1 MITRIKTRFIK
12 SGSRVRTPT
21 VLQMEAVECGAAS
34 LAIILAYFGRFVPLE
49 ELRIACG
56 ISRDGSKASNVVK
69 AARGYGLIA
78 QGKRLDIPELPR
90 QKLPFI
96 VFWNFNHFLVVEGF
110 GPGIV
115 YLNDPGCGPRKVT
128 DEEFGKAYTGVTL
141 LFEPGPEFKKGGEQ
155 RSLLKAL
162 LPRLKGSKSAFSFV
176 VLASLALVIPGLVVP
191 VFTQVFVDNY
201 LIGRMDDWVKPLLLG
216 MALTALLRAGLT
228 WLQQTQ
234 LLRMEMRL
242 ALTASGAFFWHV
254 LRLPVEFFSQRYAGD
269 ISQRVA
275 SNDRIAQI
283 LSGDLATNAVNIVSL
298 IFYVAIMLQYDWV
311 LTLIGILITGI
322 NLVTLKYISRL
333 RKDGNMKLQQDN
345 GKLMATTMGGI
356 QTIETIK
363 ATGGEGDFFMRWSGY
378 KAKVNNGEQQLGLY
392 TCLLSVLPS
401 LLNALVTVAILGLG
415 GMRVIEGDLTVG
427 MLVAFQSLMASFTGP
442 VTNLMGL
449 AGKLQEAEADLTR
462 LDDVLHYPME
472 ERFTSPPPTTDT
484 PTTDTP
490 TTDTPTS
497 GTPTSGIP
505 ASDGASPRQLQG
517 YLELRDLTFGYSR
530 LEPPLI
536 ENFNLQLAP
545 GQRVALV
552 GGSGSGKS
560 TVSKLVMGIY
570 KPWTGQVLL
579 DGIPKEQIPSAVLN
593 ATLGGIDQDVYLFEG
608 TIRDNLTLWDGTLPE
623 PDMVQAARDACIHDM
638 IASRVGGYD
647 GEVGEGGANFSG
659 GQGQRLE
666 IARALA
672 INPRVLVMDEATAA
686 LDPVTEK
693 IIDDHVRRRGCACL
707 IVAHRLS
714 TIRDCDE
721 IIVMERGKVVER
733 GNHDTLM
740 SIGGYYHKLV
750 NT

>member
-1 MITRIKTRFIK
+1 MLNNVITRLKASFANPN
-12 SGSRVRTPT
+12 SRVRTPT
-21 VLQMEAVECGAAS
+21 VLQMEAVECGAAA

-49 ELRIACG
+49 ELRISCG
-56 ISRDGSKASNVVK
+56 ISRDGSKASNIVK
-69 AARGYGLIA
+69 AARGYGLA
-78 QGKRLDIPELPR
+78 SKGMRLEIEELR
-90 QKLPFI
+90 KQKLPFI

-110 GPGIV
+110 GSGIV

-128 DEEFGKAYTGVTL
+128 DEEFDKSYTGVTL
-141 LFEPGPEFKKGGEQ
+141 LFEPGPDFKKGGEQ
-155 RSLLKAL
+155 RNLLKSL
-162 LPRLKGSKSAFSFV
+162 LPRLQGSKSAFSFI
-176 VLASLALVIPGLVVP
+176 VLASLALVTPGLVTP

-201 LIGRMDDWVKPLLLG
+201 LISRMDDWVKPLLLG
-216 MALTALLRAGLT
+216 MAFTALLRAGLT

-242 ALTASGAFFWHV
+242 ALTASGTFFWHV

-311 LTLIGILITGI
+311 LTLVGILITGI

-363 ATGGEGDFFMRWSGY
+363 ATGGEADFFMRWSGY
-378 KAKVNNGEQQLGLY
+378 KAKVNNSTQQLGFY
-392 TCLLSVLPS
+392 TILLSALPT
-401 LLNALVTVAILGLG
+401 LLNALVTVIILGLG
-415 GMRVIEGDLTVG
+415 GMRVMEGDITVG
-427 MLVAFQSLMASFTGP
+427 MLVAFQSLMVSFTGP
-442 VTNLMGL
+442 VSNVMGL
-449 AGKLQEAEADLTR
+449 AVMLHYGYADLTR
-462 LDDVLHYPME
+462 LDDVLHYPIE
-472 ERFTSPPPTTDT
+472 ERFSAPP
-484 PTTDTP
+484 
-490 TTDTPTS
+490 S
-497 GTPTSGIP
+497 
-505 ASDGASPRQLQG
+505 ASKDVPRQLQG
-517 YLELRDLTFGYSR
+517 YLELCDLTFGYSR

-560 TVSKLVMGIY
+560 TVSKLVMGIN
-570 KPWTGQVLL
+570 KPWSGQILL
-579 DGIPKEQIPSAVLN
+579 DGTPREQIPAAVLN
-593 ATLGGIDQDVYLFEG
+593 ASLGGVDQDVYLFAG
-608 TIRDNLTLWDGTLPE
+608 TVRDNLTLWDETLPE
-623 PDMVQAARDACIHDM
+623 SDMIQAAKNACIHDL
-638 IASRVGGYD
+638 ITSRAGGYD
-647 GEVGEGGANFSG
+647 AEVGEGGANFSG
-659 GQGQRLE
+659 GQAQRLE
-666 IARALA
+666 IARSLA
-672 INPRVLVMDEATAA
+672 TNPRILVMDEATAA
-686 LDPVTEK
+686 LDSITEK
-693 IIDDHVRRRGCACL
+693 IIDDHIRRRGCSCL

-721 IIVMERGKVVER
+721 IIVMDRGKVVER
-733 GNHDTLM
+733 GSHDLLM
-740 SIGGYYHKLV
+740 SIGGHYHQLV

>member
-1 MITRIKTRFIK
+1 MLNNMITQLKARLIK

-34 LAIILAYFGRFVPLE
+34 LAIILAHFGRFVPLE

-69 AARGYGLIA
+69 AARGYGLTA
-78 QGKRLDIPELPR
+78 NGKRLEIQELHQ
-90 QKLPFI
+90 QKLPFV

-110 GPGIV
+110 GSGIV

-128 DEEFGKAYTGVTL
+128 DEEFNKAYTGVTL
-141 LFEPGPEFKKGGEQ
+141 VFEPGAEFKKGGEQ

-176 VLASLALVIPGLVVP
+176 VLASLALVIPGLVMP
-191 VFTQVFVDNY
+191 VFTQVFVDSY
-201 LIGRMDDWVKPLLLG
+201 LVGRMDDWVKPLLLG
-216 MALTALLRAGLT
+216 MALTALLRASLT
-228 WLQQTQ
+228 WLQQSQ

-242 ALTASGAFFWHV
+242 ALTASGIFFWHV

-275 SNDRIAQI
+275 SNDRIARI
-283 LSGDLATNAVNIVSL
+283 LSGDLATNAVNVIAL
-298 IFYVAIMLQYDWV
+298 IFYAAIMLQYDWI
-311 LTLIGILITGI
+311 LTMVGILITGI

-333 RKDGNMKLQQDN
+333 RKDGNMKLLQDR

-378 KAKVNNGEQQLGLY
+378 KAKVNNTEQQLELY
-392 TCLLSVLPS
+392 TRLLSVLPN

-415 GMRVIEGDLTVG
+415 GARVIAGDLTVG
-427 MLVAFQSLMASFTGP
+427 MLVAFQSLMSSFTQP

-449 AGKLQEAEADLTR
+449 AGKLQEAEGDLTR

-472 ERFTSPPPTTDT
+472 DRFRTPP
-484 PTTDTP
+484 
-490 TTDTPTS
+490 S
-497 GTPTSGIP
+497 GSND
-505 ASDGASPRQLQG
+505 APRQLQG
-517 YLELRDLTFGYSR
+517 YLELRELTFGYSH

-560 TVSKLVMGIY
+560 TVSKLVMGIHQ
-570 KPWTGQVLL
+570 PWSGQVLL
-579 DGIPKEQIPSAVLN
+579 DGIPREQIPAAALN
-593 ATLGGIDQDVYLFEG
+593 ATLAGVDQEVYLFEG
-608 TIRDNLTLWDGTLPE
+608 TIRDNLTLWDQTVSEL
-623 PDMVQAARDACIHDM
+623 DMVQAAKDACIHDM

-647 GEVGEGGANFSG
+647 AKVGEGGANFSG

-672 INPRVLVMDEATAA
+672 ISPRILVMDEATAA

-721 IIVMERGKVVER
+721 IIVMDRGKVVER
-733 GNHDTLM
+733 GNHDQLIA
-740 SIGGYYHKLV
+740 IGGVYHHLI

>member
-1 MITRIKTRFIK
+1 MLNNMITQLKARLIK

-34 LAIILAYFGRFVPLE
+34 LAIILAHFGRFVPLE

-69 AARGYGLIA
+69 AARGYGLTA
-78 QGKRLDIPELPR
+78 NGKRLEIQELHQ
-90 QKLPFI
+90 QKLPFV

-110 GPGIV
+110 GSGIV

-128 DEEFGKAYTGVTL
+128 DEEFNKAYTGVTL
-141 LFEPGPEFKKGGEQ
+141 VFEPGAEFKKGGEQ

-176 VLASLALVIPGLVVP
+176 VLASLALVIPGLVMP
-191 VFTQVFVDNY
+191 VFTQVFVDSY
-201 LIGRMDDWVKPLLLG
+201 LVGRMDDWVKPLLLG
-216 MALTALLRAGLT
+216 MALTALLRASLT
-228 WLQQTQ
+228 WLQQSQ

-242 ALTASGAFFWHV
+242 ALTASGIFFWHV

-275 SNDRIAQI
+275 SNDRIARI
-283 LSGDLATNAVNIVSL
+283 LSGDLATNAVNVIAL
-298 IFYVAIMLQYDWV
+298 IFYAAIMLQYDWI
-311 LTLIGILITGI
+311 LTLVGILITGI

-333 RKDGNMKLQQDN
+333 RKDGNMKLLQDR

-378 KAKVNNGEQQLGLY
+378 KAKVNNTEQQLELY
-392 TCLLSVLPS
+392 TRLLSVLPN

-415 GMRVIEGDLTVG
+415 GARVIAGDLTVG
-427 MLVAFQSLMASFTGP
+427 MLVAFQSLMSSFTQP

-449 AGKLQEAEADLTR
+449 AGKLQEAEGDLTR

-472 ERFTSPPPTTDT
+472 DRFRTPP
-484 PTTDTP
+484 
-490 TTDTPTS
+490 S
-497 GTPTSGIP
+497 GSND
-505 ASDGASPRQLQG
+505 APRQLQG
-517 YLELRDLTFGYSR
+517 YLELRELTFGYSH

-560 TVSKLVMGIY
+560 TVSKLVMGIHQ
-570 KPWTGQVLL
+570 PWSGQVLL
-579 DGIPKEQIPSAVLN
+579 DGIPREQIPAAALN
-593 ATLGGIDQDVYLFEG
+593 ATLAGVDQEVYLFEG
-608 TIRDNLTLWDGTLPE
+608 TIRDNLTLWDQTLSE
-623 PDMVQAARDACIHDM
+623 LDMVQAAKDACIHDM

-647 GEVGEGGANFSG
+647 AKVGEGGANFSG

-672 INPRVLVMDEATAA
+672 ISPRILVMDEATAA

-721 IIVMERGKVVER
+721 IIVMDRGKVVER
-733 GNHDTLM
+733 GNHDQLIA
-740 SIGGYYHKLV
+740 IGGVYHHLI

>member
-1 MITRIKTRFIK
+1 MITRLKVRLIK
-12 SGSRVRTPT
+12 SGNRVRTPT

-49 ELRIACG
+49 ELRITCG
-56 ISRDGSKASNVVK
+56 VSRDGSKASNVVK
-69 AARGYGLIA
+69 AARGYGLTA
-78 QGKRLDIPELPR
+78 QGKRLGIQELHQ
-90 QKLPFI
+90 QKLPFV

-128 DEEFGKAYTGVTL
+128 DEEFNKAYTGVTL
-141 LFEPGPEFKKGGEQ
+141 VFEPGAEFKKGGEQ

-162 LPRLKGSKSAFSFV
+162 LPRMQGSKTAFSFV
-176 VLASLALVIPGLVVP
+176 VFASLALVLPGLVVP
-191 VFTQVFVDNY
+191 IFTQVFVDSY
-201 LIGRMDDWVKPLLLG
+201 LIGRMDNWVKPLLLG

-242 ALTASGAFFWHV
+242 ALTASGTFFWHV

-275 SNDRIAQI
+275 SNDRIAQL
-283 LSGDLATNAVNIVSL
+283 LSGDLATNAVNVVSL
-298 IFYVAIMLQYDWV
+298 IFYVTIMLQYDWM
-311 LTLIGILITGI
+311 LTLVGVLITGI

-333 RKDGNMKLQQDN
+333 RKDGNMKLLQDR

-378 KAKVNNGEQQLGLY
+378 KAKVNNTEQQLELY
-392 TCLLSVLPS
+392 SRLLSVLPS

-415 GMRVIEGDLTVG
+415 GARVIEGDLTVG
-427 MLVAFQSLMASFTGP
+427 MLVAFQGLMASFTGP
-442 VTNLMGL
+442 VSNLMGL
-449 AGKLQEAEADLTR
+449 AGKLQEAEGDLTR

-472 ERFTSPPPTTDT
+472 ERFSAPPAAHEP
-484 PTTDTP
+484 
-490 TTDTPTS
+490 
-497 GTPTSGIP
+497 
-505 ASDGASPRQLQG
+505 PRQLQG

-545 GQRVALV
+545 GQRVAMV

-560 TVSKLVMGIY
+560 TVSKLVMGIHQ
-570 KPWTGQVLL
+570 PWSGQVLL
-579 DGIPKEQIPSAVLN
+579 DSIAREQIPAAALN
-593 ATLGGIDQDVYLFEG
+593 ATLAGVDQEVYLFEG
-608 TIRDNLTLWDGTLPE
+608 TIRDNLTLWDETLPE
-623 PDMVQAARDACIHDM
+623 PDMVQAAKDACIHDM
-638 IASRVGGYD
+638 IASRTGGYD
-647 GEVGEGGANFSG
+647 GKVGEGGTNFSG

-672 INPRVLVMDEATAA
+672 INPRILVLDEATAA

-693 IIDDHVRRRGCACL
+693 IIDDHVRRRGCTCL

-721 IIVMERGKVVER
+721 IIVMDRGKVVER
-733 GNHDTLM
+733 GNHEQL
-740 SIGGYYHKLV
+740 IELGGVYHQLV

>member
-1 MITRIKTRFIK
+1 MLNGMITRLKARLIRP
-12 SGSRVRTPT
+12 GRRVRTPT

-69 AARGYGLIA
+69 AARGYGLTA
-78 QGKRLDIPELPR
+78 QGKRLGIQELHQ
-90 QKLPFI
+90 QKLPFV

-110 GPGIV
+110 GSGIV

-128 DEEFGKAYTGVTL
+128 DEEFGKAFTGVTL
-141 LFEPGPEFKKGGEQ
+141 VFEPGPEFKRGGEQ
-155 RSLLKAL
+155 RGLLKAL

-191 VFTQVFVDNY
+191 IFTQVFVDSY
-201 LIGRMDDWVKPLLLG
+201 LIGRMDDWIKPLLLG
-216 MALTALLRAGLT
+216 MAITAVLRACLT
-228 WLQQTQ
+228 WLQQSQ
-234 LLRMEMRL
+234 WLRMEMRL
-242 ALTASGAFFWHV
+242 ALTASGTFFWHV

-269 ISQRVA
+269 ISQRVT

-283 LSGDLATNAVNIVSL
+283 LSGDLATNAVNVVAL
-298 IFYVAIMLQYDWV
+298 IFYVAIMLQYDWM
-311 LTLIGILITGI
+311 LTLVGILITGI

-333 RKDGNMKLQQDN
+333 RKDGNMKLLQDR

-363 ATGGEGDFFMRWSGY
+363 ATGGEGDLFMLWSGY
-378 KAKVNNGEQQLGLY
+378 KAKVNNTKQQLELY
-392 TCLLSVLPS
+392 TRLLSVLPN

-415 GMRVIEGDLTVG
+415 GARVIAGDLTVG
-427 MLVAFQSLMASFTGP
+427 MLVAFQSLMSSFTQP

-449 AGKLQEAEADLTR
+449 AGKLQEAEGDLTR

-472 ERFTSPPPTTDT
+472 ERFITSPLAAD
-484 PTTDTP
+484 
-490 TTDTPTS
+490 
-497 GTPTSGIP
+497 GT
-505 ASDGASPRQLQG
+505 PRQLQG
-517 YLELRDLTFGYSR
+517 YLELRNLTFGYSR

-560 TVSKLVMGIY
+560 TVSKIVMGIH
-570 KPWTGQVLL
+570 KPWSGQVLL
-579 DGIPKEQIPSAVLN
+579 DGIPREQIPASVLN
-593 ATLGGIDQDVYLFEG
+593 ATLGGVDQEVYLFEG
-608 TIRDNLTLWDGTLPE
+608 TVRDNLALWDETLPE
-623 PDMVQAARDACIHDM
+623 SDMVQAARDACIHDV
-638 IASRVGGYD
+638 IASRAGGYD

-659 GQGQRLE
+659 GQAQRLE

-672 INPRVLVMDEATAA
+672 TNPRNLVMDEATAA

-693 IIDDHVRRRGCACL
+693 IIDDHIRRRGCACL

-721 IIVMERGKVVER
+721 IIVMDRGKVVER
-733 GNHDTLM
+733 GNHDHLM
-740 SIGGYYHKLV
+740 TIGGFYHNLI
-750 NT
+750 NATQ

>member
-1 MITRIKTRFIK
+1 MLNNMITQLKARLIK

-34 LAIILAYFGRFVPLE
+34 LAIILAHFGRFVPLE

-69 AARGYGLIA
+69 AARGYGLTA
-78 QGKRLDIPELPR
+78 NGKRLEIQELHQ
-90 QKLPFI
+90 QKLPFV

-110 GPGIV
+110 GSGIV

-128 DEEFGKAYTGVTL
+128 DEEFNKAYTGVTL
-141 LFEPGPEFKKGGEQ
+141 VFEPGAEFKKGGEQ

-176 VLASLALVIPGLVVP
+176 VLASLALVIPGLVMP
-191 VFTQVFVDNY
+191 VFTQVFVDSY
-201 LIGRMDDWVKPLLLG
+201 LVGRMDDWVKPLLLG
-216 MALTALLRAGLT
+216 MALTALLRASLT
-228 WLQQTQ
+228 WLQQSQ

-242 ALTASGAFFWHV
+242 ALTASGIFFWHV

-275 SNDRIAQI
+275 SNDRIARI
-283 LSGDLATNAVNIVSL
+283 LSGDLATNAVNVIAL
-298 IFYVAIMLQYDWV
+298 IFYAAIMLQYDWI
-311 LTLIGILITGI
+311 LTLVGILITGI

-333 RKDGNMKLQQDN
+333 RKDGNMKLLQDR

-378 KAKVNNGEQQLGLY
+378 KAKVNNTEQQLELY
-392 TCLLSVLPS
+392 TRLLSVLPN

-415 GMRVIEGDLTVG
+415 GARVIAGDLTVG
-427 MLVAFQSLMASFTGP
+427 MLVAFQSLMSSFTQP

-449 AGKLQEAEADLTR
+449 AGKLQEAEGDLTR

-472 ERFTSPPPTTDT
+472 DRFRTPP
-484 PTTDTP
+484 
-490 TTDTPTS
+490 S
-497 GTPTSGIP
+497 GSND
-505 ASDGASPRQLQG
+505 APRQLQG
-517 YLELRDLTFGYSR
+517 YLELRELTFGYSH

-560 TVSKLVMGIY
+560 TVSKLVMGIHQ
-570 KPWTGQVLL
+570 PWSGQVLL
-579 DGIPKEQIPSAVLN
+579 DGIPREQIPAAALN
-593 ATLGGIDQDVYLFEG
+593 ATLAGVDQEVYLFEG
-608 TIRDNLTLWDGTLPE
+608 TIRDNLTLWDQTVSEL
-623 PDMVQAARDACIHDM
+623 DMVQAAKDACIHDM

-647 GEVGEGGANFSG
+647 AKVGEGGANFSG

-672 INPRVLVMDEATAA
+672 ISPRILVMDEATAA

-721 IIVMERGKVVER
+721 IIVMDRGKVVER
-733 GNHDTLM
+733 GNHDQLIA
-740 SIGGYYHKLV
+740 IGGVYHHLI